1 MNNRTGVDNINGYL
15 ENQRYRTVTYHG
27 GKNQQKREEAISK
40 FRNNK
45 VNVMVATDL
54 AGRGLDIDNVEI
66 VINYDCPKTIYDFIH
81 RTGRTGR
88 ASNKGKA
95 YTFITNSNTDIFYD
109 LKDFLVKNDYHV
121 PEELANH

>member
-1 MNNRTGVDNINGYL
+1 
-15 ENQRYRTVTYHG
+15 
-27 GKNQQKREEAISK
+27 
-40 FRNNK
+40 
-45 VNVMVATDL
+45 MVATDL

-66 VINYDCPKTIYDFIH
+66 VINYDCPKTILDFIH

-95 YTFITNSNTDIFYD
+95 YTFITNSNSEIFYE
-109 LKDFLVKNDYHV
+109 LKEFLIKNNYFV